1 LQMTPTL
8 RFGRIAGIPV
18 GASWSAVLIALL
30 IAWSLA
36 GQLLPAQIPGLG
48 PAAYWLAGV
57 AGAGLFLGSLLAHEL
72 GHAVVARRAGLRVNG
87 ITLWL
92 LGGVAQ
98 LEDEPASPGDELKV
112 AIVGPA
118 VSLAL
123 AAGFGV
129 AAFGLGAL
137 GGPAIAVA
145 VAVSLAVSNTVL
157 ALFNLLP
164 AAPLDGGRVLRGL
177 LWRRHGNRVRAAVTA
192 TRAGVWVGAGL
203 VAYGLLGSLTGWG
216 IGTLWTALVGWFL
229 ITAARQ
235 ERDLALLQAQA
246 GGLLARQVMTPAPVT
261 APAWFTL
268 AGHGPA
274 PAHRRRPLGR
284 RGHRG
289 RAVRRPDGPAPHRP
303 RRRRGHPGLGP
314 GRGRPRGAG
323 GRPGRPA
330 GQRPDGGRGRRRR
343 PPARPDH
350 RLRPGQGDPRPA
362 AGRPGLSGTT
372 TAHRWLPLPRCLTAT
387 RRRPPW
393 RSSGWPRPGR
403 PAGGGPGT
411 TSPR

>member
-1 LQMTPTL
+1 MTPTL

-123 AAGFGV
+123 AAGFGL

-203 VAYGLLGSLTGWG
+203 VAYGLLGSVTGWG
-216 IGTLWTALVGWFL
+216 IGTVWTALVGWFL

-235 ERDLALLQAQA
+235 ERALALLQSQA
-246 GGLLARQVMTPAPVT
+246 GGLLARQVMIPAPVT
-261 APAWFTL
+261 APAWCTVDAFLRNYVEPWQATAL
-268 AGHGPA
+268 
-274 PAHRRRPLGR
+274 PLR
-284 RGHRG
+284 T
-289 RAVRRPDGPAPHRP
+289 VD
-303 RRRRGHPGLGP
+303 
-314 GRGRPRGAG
+314 
-323 GRPGRPA
+323 GRPA
-330 GQRPDGGRGRRRR
+330 GVVTAAALYAVPMDRRHIVRAGDVAIPASDLVVVAPEEPVAGLAARLANGRTVAAVVAGGRLLGLITASDL
-343 PPARPDH
+343 ARATH
-350 RLRPGQGDPRPA
+350 GQPLA
-362 AGRPGLSGTT
+362 AL
-372 TAHRWLPLPRCLTAT
+372 A
-387 RRRPPW
+387 
-393 RSSGWPRPGR
+393 
-403 PAGGGPGT
+403 
-411 TSPR
+411 